1 MSRQNLIFVPSL
13 LDCLSSHT
21 LGTHSATHYVCC
33 VEKSVF
39 VLSKTERSART
50 NQGRGED
57 IKGKT
62 ASVSGGVRDKR
73 GELERTLMMSIY
85 IPGFLDALLGSA
97 TLNKIYKTTL
107 PLSDMQQ
114 TLGLG
119 INSGVIICNVS

>member
-1 MSRQNLIFVPSL
+1 M
-13 LDCLSSHT
+13 
-21 LGTHSATHYVCC
+21 
-33 VEKSVF
+33 
-39 VLSKTERSART
+39 
-50 NQGRGED
+50 
-57 IKGKT
+57 
-62 ASVSGGVRDKR
+62 SGGVRDKR